1 MTIRRNLQEKALL
14 KESTLSNMMLSK
26 VSTSEELTNQMWLIT
41 KEIFYSFGSIDA
53 LIFRAITVVI
63 AKREEGW
70 SFRIILEDFDG
81 RREIE
86 SKEMLMKTGNLSPD
100 MKALK
105 VLGEKKGLTFISLAE
120 SEEYAFSIENT

>member
-1 MTIRRNLQEKALL
+1 M
-14 KESTLSNMMLSK
+14 
-26 VSTSEELTNQMWLIT
+26 
-41 KEIFYSFGSIDA
+41 
-53 LIFRAITVVI
+53 
-63 AKREEGW
+63 
-70 SFRIILEDFDG
+70 EDFDG

>member
-41 KEIFYSFGSIDA
+41 KEIFYSLGSIDA

-105 VLGEKKGLTFISLAE
+105 VLGEKEGLTFISLAE